1 MTMEDLSLHVL
12 DIAENSLSAGAR
24 HVGITVLESVRED
37 LLTIEIADDGQGM
50 GKAEAQRV
58 TDPFFTTRTTRRV
71 GLGLPLLLAAARAAN
86 GKLDIHAAPGKGMRV
101 RATFQL
107 SHIDRKPL
115 GNMAET
121 IVAIVAARPEIDITY
136 RHDRDGESIS
146 FSTEEFRSQ
155 LGDVPLDTPEALAF
169 IRRYLIQEEQALQHY
184 G

>member
-1 MTMEDLSLHVL
+1 MEDLSLHVL

-24 HVGITVLESVRED
+24 HVGITVRESSRED
-37 LLTIEIADDGQGM
+37 LLTIEITDDGQGM
-50 GKAEAQRV
+50 NQSEADKA

-86 GKLDIHAAPGKGMRV
+86 GKLDIHAAAGKGMQI

-121 IVAIVAARPEIDITY
+121 IVALVAARPEIDVTY
-136 RHDRDGESIS
+136 RHERDGGSVS

-155 LGDVPLDTPEALAF
+155 LGDVPLNTPEALSF
-169 IRRYLIQEEQALQHY
+169 VRRYLTQEEHTLQHH

>member
-1 MTMEDLSLHVL
+1 MEDLSLHVL

-24 HVGITVLESVRED
+24 HVGITVRESSRED
-37 LLTIEIADDGQGM
+37 LLSIEITDDGQGM
-50 GKAEAQRV
+50 NQSEAERA

-86 GKLDIHAAPGKGMRV
+86 GKLDIHAAAGKGMRI

-121 IVAIVAARPEIDITY
+121 IVALVAARPEIDITY

-146 FSTEEFRSQ
+146 FSTEEFRSR
-155 LGDVPLDTPEALAF
+155 LGDVPLDVPEALAF
-169 IRRYLIQEEQALQHY
+169 VRRYLTQEEQTLQHH